1 MFEKHGFN
9 WVAKGKSVN
18 TSIYYEQS
26 SHDENFTILGSMCPC
41 SAYFESNWD
50 DTQNYFL
57 IQ

>member
-26 SHDENFTILGSMCPC
+26 SHDENFTILGSMCP
-41 SAYFESNWD
+41 
-50 DTQNYFL
+50 
-57 IQ
+57 